1 MRNGQGTY
9 TFAKG
14 QKYVGEWKDGKRN
27 GKGTFTIS
35 KDDKKS
41 KNLRYVGQWKGGKRH
56 GQGTTYYRNG
66 DKYVGGWK
74 NNSFHGQGTFIRSY
88 GVVQKITADRG
99 AWRLW
104 APEIDGKW
112 HGNRQ

>member
-1 MRNGQGTY
+1 RNGKGTY

-14 QKYVGEWKDGKRN
+14 QKYVGNWKDGEKN
-27 GKGTFTIS
+27 GWGTLTIS

-41 KNLRYVGQWKGGKRH
+41 KNLRYFGQWKGGKKH

-99 AWRLW
+99 TWRLW